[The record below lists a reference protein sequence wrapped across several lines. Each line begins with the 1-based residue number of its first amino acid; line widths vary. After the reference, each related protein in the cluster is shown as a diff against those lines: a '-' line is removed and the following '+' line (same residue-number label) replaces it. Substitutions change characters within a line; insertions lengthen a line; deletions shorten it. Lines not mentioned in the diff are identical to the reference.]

1 MAYAIIKTGG
11 KQFRVAEG
19 ATVRV
24 PSMNKKVGE
33 SVELD
38 VLLLGGDGETQVGG
52 PIVSGARVTASVTG
66 HDRAAKITV
75 FKKKRRKHYKRT
87 KGHRQGYTT
96 LKVDSIG

>member
-1 MAYAIIKTGG
+1 MSYAIIKTGG

-24 PSMNKKVGE
+24 PSINKKVGE
-33 SVELD
+33 SVALD
-38 VLLLGGDGETQVGG
+38 VLLLGKDGDTKVGSTLG
-52 PIVSGARVTASVTG
+52 GMTVTASVTG
-66 HDRAAKITV
+66 HERAPKITV

-87 KGHRQGYTT
+87 RGHRQGYTT

>member
-24 PSMNKKVGE
+24 PSINKKVGE

-38 VLLLGGDGETQVGG
+38 VLLLGGDGETHVGG

-66 HDRAAKITV
+66 HDRAPKITV

>member
-24 PSMNKKVGE
+24 PSINKKVGE
-33 SVELD
+33 SVDLD

-52 PIVSGARVTASVTG
+52 PIVTGARVTASVTG
-66 HDRAAKITV
+66 HDRAPKITV

>member
-24 PSMNKKVGE
+24 PSINKKVGE

-96 LKVDSIG
+96 LQVDSIG

>member
-1 MAYAIIKTGG
+1 MSYAIIKTGG

-24 PSMNKKVGE
+24 PSINKKVGE

-38 VLLLGGDGETQVGG
+38 VLLLGGDGETKVGG

-87 KGHRQGYTT
+87 KGHRQGFTT

>member
-1 MAYAIIKTGG
+1 MAYAIIRTGG

-24 PSMNKKVGE
+24 PSIDKKVGE
-33 SVELD
+33 SIELD
-38 VLLLGGDGETQVGG
+38 VLLLGGDGETKVGG
-52 PIVSGARVTASVTG
+52 PMVSGAHVTASVTA
-66 HDRAAKITV
+66 HERAPKITV

>member
-24 PSMNKKVGE
+24 PSIDKKVGE

-38 VLLLGGDGETQVGG
+38 VLLLGGDGETKVGG
-52 PIVSGARVTASVTG
+52 PMVSGARVTASVTG
-66 HDRAAKITV
+66 HDRAPKITV

-87 KGHRQGYTT
+87 KGHRQGFTT

>member
-24 PSMNKKVGE
+24 PSINKKVGE
-33 SVELD
+33 SVALD
-38 VLLLGGDGETQVGG
+38 VLLLGKDGDTKVGSTLG
-52 PIVSGARVTASVTG
+52 GATVTASVTG
-66 HDRAAKITV
+66 HERAPKITV

-87 KGHRQGYTT
+87 RGHRQGYTT

>member
-24 PSMNKKVGE
+24 PSINKKVGE

-66 HDRAAKITV
+66 HDRAPKITV